1 MSLETWV
8 EVLVFFGA
16 IAAGWLSLQ
25 RPASLDW
32 ERLWKTILATIIRG
46 DVENAGGGADDWWA
60 QLATVP
66 YHPAGRQAYSKL
78 HRPSL
83 DDVQVP
89 ALGGERAL
97 VEALIGLDTVDARA
111 HWMYREAEAASE
123 ALMGD
128 PAELGTAYDPAQ
140 HLAPSVTWEH
150 IAAWDATVQA
160 AIARRLSDVVVAVL
174 GIDATPL
181 IQAAPHATVKAVDQ
195 ASEATLCALL
205 PDSHQRMVIIAQGM
219 HVHEVLAVLHS
230 CAVLRDRVVVM
241 LSLGT
246 AVMSEEHRGWM
257 EDHFQHKELDTE
269 LNRRTL
275 YMAITDGGEAHLDAS
290 DQRFPERAELPSGW
304 APIESVDLG
313 PLVLAQQDPSHFA
326 RALWVLLS
334 FCITSR

>member
-8 EVLVFFGA
+8 EFLVFAGA
-16 IAAGWLSLQ
+16 LAAGWLSLQ
-25 RPASLDW
+25 RPTSLDW
-32 ERLWKTILATIIRG
+32 ERLWKTLLATVIRG
-46 DVENAGGGADDWWA
+46 DVERAGGGADEWWA
-60 QLATVP
+60 QLAVVP
-66 YHPAGRQAYSKL
+66 YHPAGRQAYAKL

-83 DDVQVP
+83 AHVLVP
-89 ALGGERAL
+89 ALEGEQAL
-97 VEALIGLDTVDARA
+97 VEALVGLDTPDARIQ
-111 HWMYREAEAASE
+111 WMYREAEAASD

-128 PAELGTAYDPAQ
+128 PAELGPAYDPAQ
-140 HLAPSVTWEH
+140 HLAPNVNWEH

-160 AIARRLSDVVVAVL
+160 AIARRLSDVVVVVL
-174 GIDATPL
+174 GIDASPL
-181 IQAAPHATVKAVDQ
+181 IQAVPHAKVEAVDQ

-205 PDSHQRMVIIAQGM
+205 PGSHQRMVIIAQGT

-230 CAVLRDRVVVM
+230 CEILRDRVVVV

-246 AVMSEEHRGWM
+246 AVMSEEHCDWM

-275 YMAITDGGEAHLDAS
+275 YMAITDGGETHLDAS
-290 DQRFPERAELPSGW
+290 EQRFPERAELPSGW

-334 FCITSR
+334 FCVTSR